1 MPRPAALRKEKK
13 EKKTFSLSRDSVNYL
28 EHTRKRRQKT
38 SISEVV
44 EEMIQ
49 ASKLASAK
57 ERISAGV
64 RSYYDSLS
72 SEEQEENRVWGQ
84 FSESQFPTE

>member
-1 MPRPAALRKEKK
+1 MARVARSRKA
-13 EKKTFSLSRDSVNYL
+13 KKTLSLSRDALAYL
-28 EHTRKRRQKT
+28 EHKRRRAKKA

-49 ASKLASAK
+49 ASRVAS
-57 ERISAGV
+57 ERQRISAGV

-72 SEEQEENRVWGQ
+72 SAEQEENRIWGQ
-84 FSESQFPTE
+84 FSESQFPND

>member
-1 MPRPAALRKEKK
+1 MARTATSRKA
-13 EKKTFSLSRDSVNYL
+13 KKTLSLSRDSVAYL
-28 EHTRKRRQKT
+28 EHKRKRAQKA

-49 ASKLASAK
+49 ASKLASEK

-64 RSYYDSLS
+64 RSYYDSLPS
-72 SEEQEENRVWGQ
+72 AEQEENRSWGQ
-84 FSESQFPTE
+84 FSESQFPND